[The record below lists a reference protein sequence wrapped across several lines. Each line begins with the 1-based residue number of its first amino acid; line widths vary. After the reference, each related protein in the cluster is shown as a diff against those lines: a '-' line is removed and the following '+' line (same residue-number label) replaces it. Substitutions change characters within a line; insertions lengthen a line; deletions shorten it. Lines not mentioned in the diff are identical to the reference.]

1 MAFALLTAE
10 ALHLQGMGLRF
21 VLMPEPTPQSPAA
34 APQARGST
42 PARGTAP
49 ASGTAPRQQ
58 WQSRQADSRHRPAQ
72 RPPVQTAPGSAPQAP
87 DKPAPQA
94 ASDRQQ
100 PAAPRTATPAR
111 WPEPWSALLDRT
123 RPGRV
128 AWTYHGLGH
137 DLCGT
142 PNTLRRRRLQELIRF
157 LALPAGTHT
166 FWPVG
171 LPEPDEDGK
180 PVIVPRPDLFWD
192 GLHRLDSRVLIVLGS
207 PAARCIGVTGP
218 IRPMFSPMQA
228 FNGVRLLITWDID
241 SLDDEQ
247 KMNGTRTFLRA
258 MLSRLA

>member
-34 APQARGST
+34 APQARAST

-58 WQSRQADSRHRPAQ
+58 WQTRQADNRPRPAQ
-72 RPPVQTAPGSAPQAP
+72 RPVQSAPR
-87 DKPAPQA
+87 PAPQTPARSAHQA
-94 ASDRQQ
+94 ASARPQQ
-100 PAAPRTATPAR
+100 PATSCSAAPALWPA
-111 WPEPWSALLDRT
+111 PWSALLGRT

-142 PNTLRRRRLQELIRF
+142 PNSLRRRRLQELIRF
-157 LALPAGTHT
+157 LSLPAGTHT

-180 PVIVPRPDLFWD
+180 PVIVPRPELFWD

-207 PAARCIGVTGP
+207 PAARCIGITGP